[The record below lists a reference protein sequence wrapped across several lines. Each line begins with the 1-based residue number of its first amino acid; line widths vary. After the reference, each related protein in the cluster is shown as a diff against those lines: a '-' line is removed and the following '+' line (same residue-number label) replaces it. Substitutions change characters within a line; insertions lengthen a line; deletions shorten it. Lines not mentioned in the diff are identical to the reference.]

1 MLRSALFLLCISV
14 SACACA
20 VDALQFGV
28 QNQRSILLTAQLW
41 NPVLQYVSIKSGVP
55 LTLKMG
61 KTAKATM
68 SMAEQGD
75 FDFIY
80 SNLLFIPAREKLG
93 YHPIVRFNTPG
104 IRAQIVVREDSP
116 YLQLADL
123 HDLRV
128 AFSIP
133 DGFAG
138 YSLQMDAFLQAGV
151 KVEPVFA
158 GNQESAMARLQ
169 FGHVVAAGVN
179 NGIMANY
186 AKRESFKYRVLYSSV
201 LYKDLPIMVNPRV
214 PAVQVNKVRL
224 ALLGMD
230 NDDAGRKILQAASNM
245 LQSDHELRFIPA
257 TDSDYDN
264 YRQFYRATLINK

>member
-1 MLRSALFLLCISV
+1 MLRGALFLLCIIV
-14 SACACA
+14 QISANAA
-20 VDALQFGV
+20 DVMQFGV

-41 NPVLQYVSIKSGVP
+41 NPILKYVSSKSGVP

-68 SMAEQGD
+68 TMAEQGQ

-104 IRAQIVVREDSP
+104 IRALIVVRDNSP
-116 YLQLADL
+116 YQKITDL
-123 HDLRV
+123 NLLRV
-128 AFSIP
+128 AFPTP

-151 KVEPVFA
+151 KVEPVFT

-179 NGIMANY
+179 NVLLENY
-186 AKRESFKYRVLYSSV
+186 AKRESFKYRVLYRSA
-201 LYKDLPIMVNPRV
+201 LYQDLPIMVNPRV
-214 PAVQVNKVRL
+214 PAVQVNKVRM
-224 ALLGMD
+224 AFLGM
-230 NDDAGRKILQAASNM
+230 NKDDAGRKILQAASNL
-245 LQSDHELRFIPA
+245 LQSQQTLGFIPA

-264 YRQFYRATLINK
+264 YRQFYRVTLVNK